1 MNQLQPPHACPAQT
15 AAFVELGLP
24 VGAWMALY
32 PLPLVWALRQD
43 AQERP
48 TLYRNTPPTA
58 HTEYLVETAC
68 DLWAELTCPAN
79 GHLGAADPA
88 CVQQFLTELN
98 HLPEE
103 PMATKIK
110 RGTDLL
116 AWHLAKD
123 FDCVGRDRFLERL
136 RFSGVRLIAMDPFR
150 IIPQTLEALRERI
163 DAYLPLS
170 DYAPDYQHPE
180 PSVEIPHNLHALW
193 IVPVVRL
200 LIKDGSISSVD
211 ELIHQTKYGLLQW
224 EYPERGVSCWLLQTE
239 WERLLQ
245 TLDIAQ
251 TDAWLARWEPL
262 FIEQL
267 AQLPYAR
274 RQESLRWLSD
284 TLCRV
289 HRLPE
294 CEAYFQQLRRRI
306 DTLRRVGRPSPPDP
320 QPAQSHAPVDATQP
334 TSPSPPAMTAAPH
347 PATSPA
353 IDAAHSMADQSPTPP
368 FIPLTWA
375 EALARAEAFPAE
387 CWEPACHAP
396 LLFEPY
402 RLESGPVVVVP
413 ADAELP
419 RSLWFVGDLHG
430 DLLAAVNA
438 WEYIQHR
445 AQAAGQ
451 RPARRLF
458 GRLHRPRRASPR
470 TASVSAQPRLPVSR
484 PSHLPRRQP
493 RRRLAL
499 RRRCRTVRQPCR
511 TGRIRRPTQ
520 CVVGCGQ
527 RPRRAGCGWG
537 IWPSAG
543 LLVCHGRCSYPMATI
558 VAHAGVP
565 HTDRLAELHRP
576 DDLTRSPMLQD
587 FVWLRLSPNLPRKRP
602 NRSTRGCEFGYADL
616 ADFCAHV
623 EQLNIPAKRLVRGHD
638 HLPQRYATYPKYQAT
653 PVLTLNSMCR
663 RLENE
668 PFAPLVA
675 PVCVAEYVP
684 GQLPRVHPL
693 RLAEEQVRLAFPAH
707 WANEPAIPAPVQD

>member
-150 IIPQTLEALRERI
+150 ILPQTLEALRGRI

-170 DYAPDYQHPE
+170 DYVPDYQPPE
-180 PSVEIPHNLHALW
+180 PNVEIPHNLHALW

-451 RPARRLF
+451 RPHVVFLGDYIDRGEHHHELLVYLLSLAYQYPGQVTFLVGNHDDDLHYDAAAEQFVSHVEPAEYADQLNAWLAADNGHAERVRLGHLAIGWF
-458 GRLHRPRRASPR
+458 A
-470 TASVSAQPRLPVSR
+470 RLPR
-484 PSHLPRRQP
+484 ALFLPD
-493 RRRLAL
+493 
-499 RRRCRTVRQPCR
+499 
-511 TGRIRRPTQ
+511 G
-520 CVVGCGQ
+520 
-527 RPRRAGCGWG
+527 
-537 IWPSAG
+537 
-543 LLVCHGRCSYPMATI
+543 TI

-663 RLENE
+663 RLEHE

-675 PVCVAEYVP
+675 PVCVAEYLP

-693 RLAEEQVRLAFPAH
+693 RLAEEQVRQAFPAH